1 MKWGYFS
8 ITSDWKVFNFS
19 GHIQETKGLPIKL
32 ERKKQAVAP
41 AVALKTTKTRPL
53 TTPKRAPPNNDKK
66 TVPGIIKVCI
76 NM

>member
-1 MKWGYFS
+1 MEWRGL
-8 ITSDWKVFNFS
+8 TSDWKSFNFS

-41 AVALKTTKTRPL
+41 AVALKTTNIRPL
-53 TTPKRAPPNNDKK
+53 TTPKRAPANNDKK